1 MSIDNR
7 PKHIVI
13 TGPTAGI
20 GRASAL
26 SLARD
31 GADLTLLCRNLEKGE
46 ALANEIVAAGGTKP
60 TVIEMEMASLDSVRA
75 GAESVQQLAKP
86 IDVLLNNAG
95 VINSHRRVTVD
106 GFEET
111 LAVNHFA
118 PFLLT
123 GLLLPAVLEATPGA
137 RIVNVAS
144 GAHHFVRGMQ
154 FEDIQSERNYKAF
167 DVYGRSKLANILF
180 TRSLAKRLEG
190 AGVTVNCLHPGAVA
204 TDIGKQHGEWVAKV
218 LHSILKPFFRSPLK
232 GAETSLYLCS
242 SDDVAGISGAYFDNC
257 KVKQPKPWAEDDT
270 AAEKLWNYSE
280 QCVGFAYP
288 VSSF

>member
-1 MSIDNR
+1 MTIDNR
-7 PKHIVI
+7 ARHIVI

-31 GADLTLLCRNLEKGE
+31 GAELTFLCRNLEKGE
-46 ALANEIVAAGGTKP
+46 ALASEIVGAGGTRP
-60 TVIEMEMASLDSVRA
+60 TIIEMEMASLGSVRA
-75 GAESVQQLAKP
+75 AAESVRQLAKP

-118 PFLLT
+118 PFLLK
-123 GLLLPAVLEATPGA
+123 GLLLPAVLEAAPGA

-154 FEDIQSERNYKAF
+154 FDDIQSEQNYKTF

-180 TRSLAKRLEG
+180 TRLLAKRLEG

-218 LHSILKPFFRSPLK
+218 LHLLLKPFFRSPLK

-242 SDDVAGISGAYFDNC
+242 CLLYTSD
-257 KVKQPKPWAEDDT
+257 
-270 AAEKLWNYSE
+270 AADE
-280 QCVGFAYP
+280 
-288 VSSF
+288 